1 MNVLL
6 YILLCLLWGST
17 WLAIKIGLSAAPPFT
32 TAALRF
38 LLAMAVLTLISTAR
52 GYRYPTEFKTILR
65 LGYPGVFMYGISY
78 ALVYFAEQY
87 INSATTAVLF
97 GAFPFFVAA
106 LSWLMYRT
114 EKLSPLGWLGMV
126 IGFAGVVVISYDSLQ
141 VSSGLFIGSILAIA
155 APLAAAYGIVIHK
168 HHFSQLNI
176 VVSVNI
182 QMAFGGLFLILG
194 ALLFESW
201 SQFNVSV
208 ESIGSIIYLGLF
220 GTVATFL
227 SYYYL
232 IARIP
237 VTTVSLIAFITPL
250 VAILIGV
257 LVANEALTPL
267 IIIGTI
273 LILSGVL
280 LVMKKKPDAATPAA

>member
-1 MNVLL
+1 MTALL

-17 WLAIKIGLSAAPPFT
+17 WLAIKIGLSEAPPFT

-38 LLAMAVLTLISTAR
+38 LVAMLVLTIISGVR
-52 GYRYPTEFKTILR
+52 KYRYPKDLKTILR
-65 LGYPGVFMYGISY
+65 LGYPGLFMYGVSY

-106 LSWLMYRT
+106 LSWMMYRT

-126 IGFAGVVVISYDSLQ
+126 IGMAGVVVISYDSLQ
-141 VSSGLFIGSILAIA
+141 ISPGLFVGSLLAIA

-168 HHFSQLNI
+168 HYFSQENI

-182 QMAFGGLFLILG
+182 QMAFGGLFLIIG

-201 SQFNVSV
+201 TEFNVNIESV
-208 ESIGSIIYLGLF
+208 GSIVYLALF
-220 GTVATFL
+220 GTVVTFL

-232 IARIP
+232 VARIP

-257 LVANEALTPL
+257 LAADEVLTPL
-267 IIIGTI
+267 IIVGTA
-273 LILSGVL
+273 LILAGVL
-280 LVMKKKPDAATPAA
+280 LVMKKEPEAATPA